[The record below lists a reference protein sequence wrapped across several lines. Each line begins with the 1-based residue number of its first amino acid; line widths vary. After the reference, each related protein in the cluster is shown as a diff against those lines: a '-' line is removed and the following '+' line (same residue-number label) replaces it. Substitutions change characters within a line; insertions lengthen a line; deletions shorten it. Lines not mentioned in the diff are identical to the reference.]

1 MQGRNR
7 DADVGTD
14 LRPQWEKERA
24 GQIEKAYIYT
34 ATWRLDSQ
42 WEAAAQ
48 GRGLSLMLC
57 DNLGGGWGGGGR
69 LKREERYIYNY
80 DEFTSLYNRNQHN
93 TVKQLSSNQ
102 KI

>member
-1 MQGRNR
+1 M
-7 DADVGTD
+7 
-14 LRPQWEKERA
+14 RPQWGKERA

-69 LKREERYIYNY
+69 LKREEIYIYIYPPIRKLKKNKLK
-80 DEFTSLYNRNQHN
+80 SLIPY
-93 TVKQLSSNQ
+93 K
-102 KI
+102 